1 MGEKWGGR
9 LAKNLTL
16 YRAVTKGQ
24 GLGTS
29 LDYYEHNPWLLW
41 GETEKKNTNSNQKNF
56 LALPILLL
64 LTTYTWQILVTAL
77 FMEGLIIL
85 NLKLAGMWQ
94 MSLMPWVKHAQ
105 TTYKAI
111 GLDRISERLLKDS
124 AECMAPILTRLFI

>member
-1 MGEKWGGR
+1 M
-9 LAKNLTL
+9 
-16 YRAVTKGQ
+16 AV
-24 GLGTS
+24 
-29 LDYYEHNPWLLW
+29 
-41 GETEKKNTNSNQKNF
+41 
-56 LALPILLL
+56 PILLL

-85 NLKLAGMWQ
+85 NLKLAGTWQ
-94 MSLMPWVKHAQ
+94 MSLMPCVKHAQ